1 MVDIKDAPKYDW
13 RGFHIDVVRHMFTV
27 DYLKKVID
35 CLSFYKINKL
45 HLHLT
50 DDQGWRIEVKKYPL
64 LTQEGSWRDFD
75 EYDKRCVELS
85 QQDYNYEIDPPFREK
100 RFSIWRSLYAGRD
113 ERFGKLCV
121 GKRDRYCTRN

>member
-85 QQDYNYEIDPPFREK
+85 QQDYNYEIDPRFDEK
-100 RFSIWRSLYAGRD
+100 WFAIWWSLYTRRD
-113 ERFGKLCV
+113 ERLGELRI
-121 GKRDRYCTRN
+121 GKRY

>member
-50 DDQGWRIEVKKYPL
+50 DDQGWRIEVKKYPFPNRII
-64 LTQEGSWRDFD
+64 TMR
-75 EYDKRCVELS
+75 
-85 QQDYNYEIDPPFREK
+85 
-100 RFSIWRSLYAGRD
+100 
-113 ERFGKLCV
+113 
-121 GKRDRYCTRN
+121 